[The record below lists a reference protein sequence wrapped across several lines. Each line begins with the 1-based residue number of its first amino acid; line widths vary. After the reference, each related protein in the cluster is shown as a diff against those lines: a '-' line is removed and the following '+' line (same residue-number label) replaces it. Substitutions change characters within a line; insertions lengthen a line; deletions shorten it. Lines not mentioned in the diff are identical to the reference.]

1 MIIIPTATKAD
12 LRKHLKAKDL
22 EFVTLF
28 CKPLLPSSEWLLIQ
42 KLGRSLLEGP
52 DDANQVIANIGGQ
65 FPVTKEQLR
74 TFANDVRLSAQ
85 CIDVLCKMFQLRDD
99 RIAEVFH
106 DVNHRRTNYQPFKRT
121 VFLGNVF
128 CSNLSNTLVLD
139 HIQLLI
145 AQYFPRDWKVVEDT
159 SNLVLLMNTSLVFEH
174 PNIDSWTML
183 RIDLEHRKILYC
195 DPRLVRS
202 PALSEFAKL
211 SLERTR
217 TEILIPVLRVVVPT
231 YTGDWPLSILE
242 HQYFPTLAATNE
254 CDCGVYLAACLY
266 FSVNTVPVYINENG
280 GIARLRKQLAYWI
293 LCEQLPY

>member
-1 MIIIPTATKAD
+1 MTPTK
-12 LRKHLKAKDL
+12 
-22 EFVTLF
+22 
-28 CKPLLPSSEWLLIQ
+28 LLLLI
-42 KLGRSLLEGP
+42 LEVSFRYPKSSSGP
-52 DDANQVIANIGGQ
+52 
-65 FPVTKEQLR
+65 LR
-74 TFANDVRLSAQ
+74 MMCDCQLSASMY
-85 CIDVLCKMFQLRDD
+85 CARCFNCEMIASLRCFTILITEEPIISHS
-99 RIAEVFH
+99 REQFSC
-106 DVNHRRTNYQPFKRT
+106 
-121 VFLGNVF
+121 LGNVF

-145 AQYFPRDWKVVEDT
+145 AQYFPRDWKVEDT